1 MQGILKG
8 AKQEFKKTIAWSFIL
23 HILVISIGLALF
35 NAGTNRTFFNPAY
48 TVDLVAPGPAKRADA
63 TAGKP
68 VEKPVE
74 KPAAAPPGPAKKE
87 RVLTKEPAKPK
98 QAAVAMKPKAV
109 SLDEAVKKIAEEVKR
124 KDERTLVDSRIEE
137 LKKKREAES
146 KYVASR
152 IDELKKEIAGAG
164 PQAKPS
170 KEASARQT
178 GPGGAVTR
186 ENLEAKYP
194 AYFSVMH
201 DRVQDQWSIYSEDLK
216 DSKLSIIVS
225 VKIDRSGR
233 LMETHVEK
241 SSGDAHFDESLIKA
255 IRKAEFPPL
264 PQDFEGSFL
273 ETGFRFCPN
282 CER

>member
-8 AKQEFKKTIAWSFIL
+8 TKQEFKKTLAWSFIL
-23 HILVISIGLALF
+23 HILVISLGLALF
-35 NAGTNRTFFNPAY
+35 NAGTNRTFFNPVY
-48 TVDLVAPGPAKRADA
+48 TVDLVATGPVKQANG
-63 TAGKP
+63 AGKP

-74 KPAAAPPGPAKKE
+74 KPATSPQEPAKKE
-87 RVLTKEPAKPK
+87 RVQIKEPAKPK
-98 QAAVAMKPKAV
+98 QTAIAIKPKAL
-109 SLDEAVKKIAEEVKR
+109 SLDEAVKKIAEEVKK

-146 KYVASR
+146 KYVSSR
-152 IDELKKEIAGAG
+152 IAELKKEISSAR
-164 PQAKPS
+164 PQEKPS
-170 KEASARQT
+170 KEAAARQT
-178 GPGGAVTR
+178 GSSGAVTR

-194 AYFSVMH
+194 AYFSIMH

-225 VKIDRSGR
+225 VKIDRSGK
-233 LMETHVEK
+233 LLETHVEK